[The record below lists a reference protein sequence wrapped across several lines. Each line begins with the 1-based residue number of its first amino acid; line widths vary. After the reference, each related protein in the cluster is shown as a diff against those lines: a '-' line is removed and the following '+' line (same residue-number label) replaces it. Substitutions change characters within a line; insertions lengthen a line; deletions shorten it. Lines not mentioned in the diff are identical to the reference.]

1 MAPRSPRPPPGAPAA
16 PGCPARPPPATRLMS
31 NNQLDSSFE
40 DSPHLS
46 HGNAVL
52 IRRAPPPPLKE
63 FFRNWKFNNVN
74 RLERARKFEEARK
87 YVGPE
92 RGRYIFPS
100 PSFSVRI
107 FFISKLLLHDT
118 KYFFFPSYYWP
129 SDETRPPGK
138 SRCYIDMKYLTRV
151 LRLRCQIAARF
162 IAFAVVSIKFNK
174 TFYVVNN

>member
-52 IRRAPPPPLKE
+52 IRRPPPPLKE